1 VLHSWFPFLSFFV
14 IADSNLFYTIAVPR
28 YGLHFRETVCLVVCR
43 HTRLGRAPPP
53 AAPMHNKYCQ
63 K

>member
-1 VLHSWFPFLSFFV
+1 MLHSWFPFLSFFV
-14 IADSNLFYTIAVPR
+14 IAESILHDAVPR
-28 YGLHFRETVCLVVCR
+28 WFLHFLSRDPVFGRVCR